1 MKRNVGGRVFHAAL
15 LLVLLIPVS
24 RAAEGDAE
32 GVELLRDP
40 SLSKGV
46 AQGHANHLPPAERA
60 DCLAC
65 NAAHV
70 AIPVADAHYS
80 FGTTSTKD
88 GSVLFTEF
96 NRRVI
101 QRWNPLH
108 RQTDVWRARET
119 PGVFGIAAHADG
131 DVFVGLDLGDE
142 GNPGKI
148 LRIAADG
155 TEEHV
160 VEGIKRPRQLAC
172 DAAGNLYA
180 AIEGGKI
187 LTWSRSTGTT
197 AELMTATVPVSGVA
211 VGPDGSV
218 YLSEYGRFSHVP
230 EGYSRPES
238 PGLVK
243 VRRPDGTVSVLADG
257 FWRARGIALH
267 GRHLYLCTEANREDQ
282 GNSGLLVRIDTGSGE
297 QETIME
303 RLDYPQFPATD
314 ARGHIFFTLGRDN
327 KLMHVDPAAAFRM
340 VTAPAPGVNTAA
352 VRGGRVQWETPSD
365 GIPFSLES
373 QRLTI
378 RGDLLPDKDAGSMDG
393 YFDVP
398 ASHFTLSPRPLHE
411 TFDRDHPAP
420 GVFELPSVRAECDS
434 GAISVQVLPLRRH
447 QGQRWPMR
455 NVGTR
460 DESPAPGFDE
470 QPEAFRFYFHWE
482 TSERR

>member
-1 MKRNVGGRVFHAAL
+1 MANSTEMPRSGSGTTSVAAFHAAL
-15 LLVLLIPVS
+15 VLVLLAP
-24 RAAEGDAE
+24 
-32 GVELLRDP
+32 P
-40 SLSKGV
+40 S
-46 AQGHANHLPPAERA
+46 RA

-187 LTWSRSTGTT
+187 LTWSRSAGTT

-314 ARGHIFFTLGRDN
+314 AQGPIFFTLGRDN
-327 KLMHVDPAAAFRM
+327 KLMRVDPAAAFRM

-398 ASHFTLSPRPLHE
+398 ASHFTLSPRPLHD

-434 GAISVQVLPLRRH
+434 GAISVQVLPQRRH

-455 NVGTR
+455 NVGMR

-470 QPEAFRFYFHWE
+470 QPEAFRFHFHWE